1 MSYTSGL
8 EKKGVATLQGLRE
21 SDPSA
26 GSAASAAP
34 RAAPLGWSPS
44 PRRAEPR
51 GPAHMPPPVPLL
63 YGQKMVPMA
72 FVEGLAAQLPAP
84 PAPLLLFPSS
94 SWNPDPGGYIATGVS
109 PMSPA
114 LSQSTAQM
122 DRQRMQMF
130 AQQTMTAS
138 QPTPH
143 PQTVFSPR
151 PTTHHAPAPIV
162 VPQHTSQQALS
173 SPAFAAGAY
182 PVFALSP
189 AGAPLRTSPAQP
201 LGAGATFATPSVLTP
216 IGTALLSSPVQPIGT
231 GASPSGCGWATH
243 PMPLS
248 SSGPIALV
256 AWVPRQSWPG
266 VVPQTVRSEATP
278 LAAYPVQPLPIR
290 AAVDFGSIPF
300 VPKAPSQKPFPH
312 PKGPIRKRQRGKH
325 GWSSEEDAAILAYVQ
340 REGTRWCVIAEFLNG
355 RTDDAVRNRYLRLVK
370 KDEQQIS
377 HLRGGDMWTA
387 EEDALILDGVARFGQ
402 RWRTIVELLPG
413 RTVNAVRNRYLRCE
427 SQARTEFSG
436 GGRAPQG

>member
-1 MSYTSGL
+1 ML
-8 EKKGVATLQGLRE
+8 GLRE
-21 SDPSA
+21 SDPTA
-26 GSAASAAP
+26 GSAGSAAP

-44 PRRAEPR
+44 LSRAEPR

-63 YGQKMVPMA
+63 HGQKMVPMA

-84 PAPLLLFPSS
+84 PGPLLLFPS
-94 SWNPDPGGYIATGVS
+94 SWNPDPGGYIANGVS

-114 LSQSTAQM
+114 LSHSTAQM
-122 DRQRMQMF
+122 DQHRMQMF

-138 QPTPH
+138 QPTPF
-143 PQTVFSPR
+143 PQAVFSPR
-151 PTTHHAPAPIV
+151 PTSHHAPAPIV
-162 VPQHTSQQALS
+162 VPQHTSPQALS
-173 SPAFAAGAY
+173 SPAFAASAY

-231 GASPSGCGWATH
+231 GPSPSACSWATH
-243 PMPLS
+243 PMSLS

-256 AWVPRQSWPG
+256 TWVPAAAAAPPTASWHG
-266 VVPQTVRSEATP
+266 VVPQTERPEASP
-278 LAAYPVQPLPIR
+278 LAAYHAQPLPLR

-300 VPKAPSQKPFPH
+300 IPKAPSHKPFPH

-370 KDEQQIS
+370 KTEQQIS
-377 HLRGGDMWTA
+377 HLRGGDMWTT

-427 SQARTEFSG
+427 SQAQARTEFSG
-436 GGRAPQG
+436 GGRVPQG

>member
-1 MSYTSGL
+1 
-8 EKKGVATLQGLRE
+8 
-21 SDPSA
+21 
-26 GSAASAAP
+26 
-34 RAAPLGWSPS
+34 
-44 PRRAEPR
+44 
-51 GPAHMPPPVPLL
+51 
-63 YGQKMVPMA
+63 
-72 FVEGLAAQLPAP
+72 
-84 PAPLLLFPSS
+84 
-94 SWNPDPGGYIATGVS
+94 
-109 PMSPA
+109 MSPA

-162 VPQHTSQQALS
+162 VPQHTSQQAQALS

>member
-1 MSYTSGL
+1 M
-8 EKKGVATLQGLRE
+8 KR
-21 SDPSA
+21 
-26 GSAASAAP
+26 
-34 RAAPLGWSPS
+34 
-44 PRRAEPR
+44 
-51 GPAHMPPPVPLL
+51 
-63 YGQKMVPMA
+63 
-72 FVEGLAAQLPAP
+72 
-84 PAPLLLFPSS
+84 
-94 SWNPDPGGYIATGVS
+94 PGYS
-109 PMSPA
+109 PMSPDAEPRA
-114 LSQSTAQM
+114 LSSTAQM